1 MFDVM
6 KNSNHNFDLNSSQSI
21 ITYAQKLSGKTLRG
35 ACDKEIENH
44 NYSGK
49 GNFGQVLEKFYF
61 GYEPNSD
68 AEPDFKEA
76 GLELKTSPLK
86 KLKNGQIRS
95 KERVVLN
102 IINYLKVHN
111 EVFESSS
118 FVNKNGHILFVFY
131 LYDKLKEFL
140 DYNILIVSDWRFPEE
155 DLKIIKSDWQKINKK
170 IKDGNAH
177 KLSEGDTFYL
187 GACTKGASALKSLRQ
202 QPFSNI
208 KAKQRAYSLKQG
220 YVNHI
225 LSSLTQEQ
233 NTQYGKILGTKDLL
247 EKYSSIEEIVI
258 SKFENN
264 YGLTS
269 LDIEEK
275 YDLKLNNRS
284 KNYFSS
290 LTNSILGIQLG
301 KKIEEFEKA
310 DVIVKTIRL
319 KENDMPKEDISF
331 PAFKFADLVRE
342 EWEDSNF
349 KETLE
354 RKFFFVFYK
363 FQKEGLVLKKAI
375 FWNMPQ
381 NDIEEAKSVWAGA
394 VNVISEGKIV
404 KEIKG
409 NRRITFFPK
418 KKDNR
423 ISHVRPHALNSR
435 DTYPLPV
442 EDKLTGLKS
451 YTKQSFWLNSSYVKS
466 IYIT

>member
-1 MFDVM
+1 M

>member
-1 MFDVM
+1 M
-6 KNSNHNFDLNSSQSI
+6 
-21 ITYAQKLSGKTLRG
+21 
-35 ACDKEIENH
+35 
-44 NYSGK
+44 
-49 GNFGQVLEKFYF
+49 
-61 GYEPNSD
+61 
-68 AEPDFKEA
+68 
-76 GLELKTSPLK
+76 
-86 KLKNGQIRS
+86 KNGQIRS

-258 SKFENN
+258 SKFESN

-284 KNYFSS
+284 KNYFAS
-290 LTNSILGIQLG
+290 LTNSILDIQLG

-354 RKFFFVFYK
+354 RKYFFVFYK

>member
-1 MFDVM
+1 M
-6 KNSNHNFDLNSSQSI
+6 KNSNLNFDLNSSQSI

-44 NYSGK
+44 NYRGK

-76 GLELKTSPLK
+76 GIELKTSPLK

-177 KLSEGDTFYL
+177 QLSEGDTFYL

-220 YVNHI
+220 YVNHV

-247 EKYSSIEEIVI
+247 EKYSTIEEIAI
-258 SKFENN
+258 SKFESN

-269 LDIEEK
+269 LDIEKK
-275 YDLKLNNRS
+275 YDLKLNKKS

-319 KENDMPKEDISF
+319 KENDIPKEDISF

-342 EWEDSNF
+342 EWEDSGF

-363 FQKEGLVLKKAI
+363 FHKEGLVLKKAI

-381 NDIEEAKSVWAGA
+381 HDIEEAKSVWVSAI
-394 VNVISEGKIV
+394 NVISEGKIV

-442 EDKLTGLKS
+442 KDRLTGLKS

-466 IYIT
+466 IYLT

>member
-1 MFDVM
+1 M

-258 SKFENN
+258 SKFESN

-284 KNYFSS
+284 KNYFAS
-290 LTNSILGIQLG
+290 LTNSILDIQLG

-354 RKFFFVFYK
+354 RKYFFVFYK